1 MASVGGTRYRVQF
14 TDAPDP
20 AGLAGGFT
28 DVVRALT
35 NEMDLGPYGIMST
48 QRFTDDFTL
57 TGGAPTNQSRYY
69 RVRVVP

>member
-1 MASVGGTRYRVQF
+1 
-14 TDAPDP
+14 
-20 AGLAGGFT
+20 
-28 DVVRALT
+28 
-35 NEMDLGPYGIMST
+35 MDLGPYGIMST